1 MSSKRELT
9 AELADLTVNYF
20 KTWPTANVKT
30 SLHLR
35 DKDSEGSQETL
46 PVKAFSAWC
55 DKVPVNPDLE
65 HNEKCIRK

>member
-1 MSSKRELT
+1 M
-9 AELADLTVNYF
+9 
-20 KTWPTANVKT
+20 KT
-30 SLHLR
+30 SLYLR